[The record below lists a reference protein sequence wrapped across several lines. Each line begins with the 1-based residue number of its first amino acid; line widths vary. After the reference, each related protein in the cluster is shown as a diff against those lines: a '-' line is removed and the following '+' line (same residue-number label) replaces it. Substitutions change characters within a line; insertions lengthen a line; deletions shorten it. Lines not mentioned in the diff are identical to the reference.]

1 MIADR
6 SVVPPMKPNVTLPP
20 PLRAALAAAALCALA
35 GAAGAADKSKPATK
49 PDAIMT
55 PAQLKDCLDKQQ
67 RRDKATDAALKTK
80 SEINAEKAA
89 IDKSGTELSDAA
101 TTLDKTSEDAVNA
114 YNDKVDERNKQIEA
128 YEAKVAAY
136 NKDTEGVRA
145 LGDEYAKSCANRR
158 YDDRDLAD
166 IQRKK

>member
-6 SVVPPMKPNVTLPP
+6 SARSAMKPNVMLPTLRTA
-20 PLRAALAAAALCALA
+20 LAVALCALAAAAV
-35 GAAGAADKSKPATK
+35 AADKSKPAAR
-49 PDAIMT
+49 PDAVLT

-67 RRDKATDAALKTK
+67 RRDRATDAALKTK
-80 SEINAEKAA
+80 GEIAAEKAA
-89 IDKSGTELSDAA
+89 IDKSGAELGDALA
-101 TTLDKTSEDAVNA
+101 TLDKTSEDAVAA
-114 YNDKVDERNKQIEA
+114 YNARVDERNKQIET

-136 NKDTEGVRA
+136 NKDAEGVRA
-145 LGDEYAKSCANRR
+145 LVDEYAKSCANRR

>member
-6 SVVPPMKPNVTLPP
+6 SVCSAMKPNAMLPP
-20 PLRAALAAAALCALA
+20 PLRAALAAAALCAF
-35 GAAGAADKSKPATK
+35 AAAAVAADKSKPAATK
-49 PDAIMT
+49 PDSILT
-55 PAQLKDCLDKQQ
+55 PAQLKDCLEKQQ
-67 RRDKATDAALKTK
+67 RRDRATDAALKTK
-80 SEINAEKAA
+80 GEINAEKAA
-89 IDKSGTELSDAA
+89 
-101 TTLDKTSEDAVNA
+101 LDKTSEDAVNA
-114 YNDKVDERNKQIEA
+114 YNARVDERNKQIET

-136 NKDTEGVRA
+136 NKDAEGVRA

>member
-1 MIADR
+1 
-6 SVVPPMKPNVTLPP
+6 MKPNVTLPT
-20 PLRAALAAAALCALA
+20 PLRAALAAAALCVLA
-35 GAAGAADKSKPATK
+35 AAAGAADKSKPAAK

-67 RRDKATDAALKTK
+67 RRDRATDAAMKTK
-80 SEINAEKAA
+80 GEINAEKAA

-114 YNDKVDERNKQIEA
+114 FNDKVDERNKQIEA

-136 NKDTEGVRA
+136 NKDAEGVRA